1 MKLRIFVWILLVFA
15 AALVLLGAESLLMQQ
30 DLADKTLR
38 LHVVANS
45 DSPEDQAQK
54 LRVRDEILREVSC
67 LTAHCTTAEEAE
79 QVLSVHLSELS
90 EKAEDFLRQEGS
102 AYSVEALLTVESFS
116 TRHYDS
122 FSLPA
127 GTYPALRVNIG
138 AAAGKNWWCVVF
150 PSLCTA
156 ATGEAMEEAAQAGG
170 YSDGEYRLI
179 TGGEKRYTLRFKALE
194 WLTELFS

>member
-79 QVLSVHLSELS
+79 LVLSSHLSELS

>member
-15 AALVLLGAESLLMQQ
+15 TAFVLLSVESLLMQR
-30 DLADKTLR
+30 DLADKTIR

-54 LRVRDEILREVSC
+54 LRVRDEILQEVSR
-67 LTAHCTTAEEAE
+67 LTAHCVSAEEAE
-79 QVLSVHLSELS
+79 AVLSVHLSELTQT
-90 EKAEDFLRQEGS
+90 AERLLRQEGS
-102 AYSVEALLTVESFS
+102 AYAVETLLTVEQFS

-127 GTYPALRVNIG
+127 GDYPALRVNIG
-138 AAAGKNWWCVVF
+138 AAEGKNWWCVVF

-156 ATGEAMEEAAQAGG
+156 ATGEDMEEAAQAGG

-179 TGGEKRYTLRFKALE
+179 TGGERRYTLRFRALE
-194 WLTELFS
+194 WLAELFS

>member
-15 AALVLLGAESLLMQQ
+15 AAFVLLGAESLLLQR
-30 DLADKTLR
+30 DLADKTIR

-54 LRVRDEILREVSC
+54 LRVRDGIVEAVSR
-67 LTAHCTTAEEAE
+67 LTAHCETAEEAE
-79 QVLSVHLSELS
+79 AVLSAHLPELTQT
-90 EKAEDFLRQEGS
+90 AERVLRQEGS
-102 AYSVEALLTVESFS
+102 DYPVEALLTVEQFS
-116 TRHYDS
+116 TRNYDG
-122 FSLPA
+122 FDLPA
-127 GTYPALRVNIG
+127 GSYPALRVNIG

-156 ATGEAMEEAAQAGG
+156 ATGDAMEQAAQAGG

-179 TGGEKRYTLRFKALE
+179 TGGEKRYTLRFKTLE

>member
-54 LRVRDEILREVSC
+54 LRVRDEILREVSR

-79 QVLSVHLSELS
+79 LVLSSHLSELS

-179 TGGEKRYTLRFKALE
+179 TGG
-194 WLTELFS
+194 

>member
-54 LRVRDEILREVSC
+54 LRVRDEILREVSR

-79 QVLSVHLSELS
+79 LVLSSHLSELS

-156 ATGEAMEEAAQAGG
+156 ATGDAMEQAAQAGG